1 MTGVPIAVVVV
12 DDDMFVRRA
21 LGESLGQHSDFTVV
35 GSCDNGAQAVEF
47 VDEHAPDV
55 VLMDIQMPVMD
66 GIRATGVIRARHPGT
81 HVLLMTSF
89 DDDRAVQAALAQ
101 GASGF
106 VLKSSSLSS
115 LAASIRAVH
124 NGAYVLSPDP
134 ARRLGRG
141 RPVVAAADDVS
152 LTDSEREVL
161 ALVCQGQSNPAIA
174 AKLYLSESTVK
185 LRLTSVQA
193 KLGTTTRIQTAIRAI
208 ELELVDQT
216 PAD

>member
-1 MTGVPIAVVVV
+1 MTAGAIRVVVV

-21 LGESLGQHSDFTVV
+21 LGESLDQHPDFTVV
-35 GSCDNGAQAVEF
+35 GSCENGAQALEF
-47 VDEHAPDV
+47 VEEHSPDV
-55 VLMDIQMPVMD
+55 VLMDIQMPVLD
-66 GIRATGVIRARHPGT
+66 GIRATGVIRAKHPGI

-124 NGAYVLSPDP
+124 SGAYVLSPEP
-134 ARRLGRG
+134 ARRLSRG
-141 RPVVAAADDVS
+141 RPVVPDESEVS
-152 LTDSEREVL
+152 LTESEREVL
-161 ALVCQGQSNPAIA
+161 TLVCQGQSNPAIA

-185 LRLTSVQA
+185 LRLTSLQA

-208 ELELVDQT
+208 ELDLVDQT